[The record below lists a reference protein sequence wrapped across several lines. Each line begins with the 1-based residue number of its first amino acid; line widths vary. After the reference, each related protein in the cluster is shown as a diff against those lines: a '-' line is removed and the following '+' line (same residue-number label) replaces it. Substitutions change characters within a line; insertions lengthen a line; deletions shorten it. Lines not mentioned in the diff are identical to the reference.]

1 MGVSNRQKVLE
12 TGGPT
17 LRIFHKLNLLGCE
30 RLSNACSTPCSG
42 YKFLAY
48 GRSRIYLQSTTKSG
62 STGEGFAPTKRGGY
76 QLLHVLSLAVVLAV
90 VWWLLSGY
98 TLILILSLGAASI
111 ALTIAIAH
119 RMDRVDHETH
129 PLHKTVR
136 VVTYFPWLVWEIV
149 KANVDVVMAI
159 LKKDMTIEPRLL
171 ELKASQ
177 RSEIGRV
184 TYANSITLTPGTV
197 TLSVKGDDL
206 IVHSLTAGA
215 REGLQ
220 TGEMDRRVSDME
232 LGKGGPSA
240 DDQPALQDDE
250 PGESTGAGVGR
261 SP

>member
-1 MGVSNRQKVLE
+1 MQ
-12 TGGPT
+12 
-17 LRIFHKLNLLGCE
+17 
-30 RLSNACSTPCSG
+30 
-42 YKFLAY
+42 
-48 GRSRIYLQSTTKSG
+48 
-62 STGEGFAPTKRGGY
+62 RGGF
-76 QLLHVLSLAVVLAV
+76 QLLHVFSLAVVLAV

-98 TLILILSLGAASI
+98 TLTLILSLGAASI

-136 VVTYFPWLVWEIV
+136 VVNYFPWLVWEIV
-149 KANVDVVMAI
+149 KANIDVVKAI
-159 LKKDMTIEPRLL
+159 LKRDMAVEPRLI

-184 TYANSITLTPGTV
+184 AYANSITLTPGTV

-215 REGLQ
+215 REGLK

-232 LGKGGPSA
+232 LGKEGPSA

-250 PGESTGAGVGR
+250 PGDSTGAGQGR
-261 SP
+261 IP